1 MIGSTLS
8 HYQVFELLGAGG
20 MGEVYRASDTKLGR
34 DVALKVLRR
43 DLAADPERLSQLGRE
58 ARLLA
63 SLNHPNI
70 ATLFGFESAG
80 DVHFLVMELVPGE
93 TLAQRIGR
101 ARLSLEDALPAFGQI
116 ADALEAAHER
126 GILHRDLKPANVKIT
141 PQGRIKVL
149 DFGLAR
155 VFRGEGSAPPSESPT
170 LTREPAGRVAGTAAY
185 MSPEQARGLD
195 VDQRSDIWSFGCVL
209 YEALV
214 GRPAFAGPSVSDI
227 LAAVL
232 TREPD
237 WSAMPEASRARLEP
251 LLRRCLNRDR
261 SRRLHHAADVRL
273 EMEEAGQA
281 PAASTKG
288 PAGRRGLAL
297 IASLVLAAA
306 AALGAW
312 HLKPAAPAKLI
323 PMARLALSLGS
334 SAPLA
339 GLDFPALALSPAGSH
354 LAYVAS
360 VDGRERLVLRAL
372 GEPLGMPIPGTEG
385 ARSPFFS
392 PDGQWVGFF
401 AGGKLKKV
409 AVRGGEPV
417 SLCNAPNAHGA
428 TWVGRRIVFAPIVYA
443 GLSEVS
449 EDGGTPRA
457 VTVLD
462 SEKGERAHRWPELLP
477 GGRAV
482 VFTIWT
488 GARWEDSQVVAQ
500 SLQTGERRVLVQ
512 GGTSARYAQS
522 GHLIYARAG
531 TLMAVPFDH
540 QRLEVTGPAVPV
552 AEGVLQANTGA
563 VQFALSGLTW
573 LLYMPGGVQGNESS
587 LVRVDRLGRAVPLSA
602 ARRAYFSPRV
612 SPDGGRVVV
621 EIAGA
626 STDLYVLDL
635 QDDRLTRLTFEA
647 SNTFPV
653 WTPDGKRVGFQSNRA
668 GPLNLFWKPADGSG
682 SEERLTTG
690 EHADNPSSWS
700 PDGRL
705 LAYHKVH
712 PKTGRDL
719 WVVPTDGDREPGIVL
734 ASQANEGTPAFS
746 PTGSWLAYTSD
757 ESGRSEIYVR
767 PFPGPGGKWQVST
780 EGGTEPVWA
789 RSGREL
795 FFWSGDRMM
804 AAPIAGDREFSAG
817 KPVPLFE
824 GRYERPFA
832 RPNYDVTPDGRYFVM
847 IKGTGLE
854 PRASQLNVLLGWA
867 EGLRP
872 QTRTQ

>member
-8 HYQVFELLGAGG
+8 HYHVLELLGAGG

-34 DVALKVLRR
+34 DVALKVVRR
-43 DLAADPERLSQLGRE
+43 DLAKDPERLNQLGRE

-63 SLNHPNI
+63 SLNHPNV

-80 DVHFLVMELVPGE
+80 DVYFLVMELVPGE
-93 TLAQRIGR
+93 TLAQRLGR
-101 ARLSLEDALPAFGQI
+101 ARLSLEDAIPVFGQI
-116 ADALEAAHER
+116 AEALEAAHES
-126 GILHRDLKPANVKIT
+126 GVLHQDLKPANVKIT

-155 VFRGEGSAPPSESPT
+155 VFRGGTSTPPSESPT
-170 LTREPAGRVAGTAAY
+170 LTKVPAGLIAGTAAY

-214 GRPAFAGPSVSDI
+214 GRPAFGGPSVSDI

-237 WSAMPEASRARLEP
+237 WSALPKASRARLEP
-251 LLRRCLNRDR
+251 LLRRCLQKDR

-273 EMEEAGQA
+273 EMEEAGTV

-288 PAGRRGLAL
+288 PASHRGLAL
-297 IASLVLAAA
+297 LTALALAAA

-312 HLKPAAPAKLI
+312 HLKPAAPAKPTTVAHLT
-323 PMARLALSLGS
+323 LSLAS
-334 SAPLA
+334 TAPAA

-354 LAYVAS
+354 LVYVAS

-372 GEPLGMPIPGTEG
+372 EEPLGTPIPGTEG

-392 PDGQWVGFF
+392 PDGQWIGFF

-409 AVRGGEPV
+409 TVRGGEPV
-417 SLCNAPNAHGA
+417 SLCNAPNPHGA
-428 TWVGRRIVFAPIVYA
+428 AWGDHRIVFAPVVYA

-457 VTVLD
+457 VTALD
-462 SEKGERAHRWPELLP
+462 SRKGERAHRWPEVLP

-488 GARWEDSQVVAQ
+488 GARWEDSQVVVQ

-512 GGTSARYAQS
+512 GGTSARYAPS
-522 GHLIYARAG
+522 GHLIYAQGG

-540 QRLEVTGPAVPV
+540 QRLEVTGPPVPV
-552 AEGVLQANTGA
+552 AEGVLQASTGA
-563 VQFALSGLTW
+563 VQYALSGLTW
-573 LLYMPGGVQGNESS
+573 LLYVPGKVQGTENS
-587 LVRVDRLGRAVPLSA
+587 LVRVDRQGRAVPLTA
-602 ARRAYFSPRV
+602 AAKAYFQPRV
-612 SPDGGRVVV
+612 SPDGRRVVV

-635 QDDRLTRLTFEA
+635 ADDRLTRLTFDA

-653 WTPDGKRVGFQSNRA
+653 WTPDGKRVAFQSNRA

-682 SEERLTTG
+682 PEQRLTTG

-700 PDGRL
+700 PDGQL

-712 PKTGRDL
+712 PETGRDL
-719 WVVPTDGDREPGIVL
+719 WVVPTDGDRQPRLVL
-734 ASQANEGTPAFS
+734 AGQANEGTPAFS
-746 PTGSWLAYTSD
+746 PNGSWLAYTSD

-767 PFPGPGGKWQVST
+767 PFPEPGGKWQVSSD
-780 EGGTEPVWA
+780 GGTEPVWA

-804 AAPIAGDREFSAG
+804 AAPVAGDREFSAG
-817 KPVPLFE
+817 KPMPLFE

-832 RPNYDVTPDGRYFVM
+832 RANYDVTPDGRYFVM
-847 IKGTGLE
+847 VKGTGQE
-854 PRASQLNVLLGWA
+854 SRASQLNVLLGWA
-867 EGLRP
+867 EGLKP
-872 QTRTQ
+872 ETRAQ